1 MSIRYINTQLSKKF
15 KVWSTNRQYY
25 TTISSDHNQQK
36 LIFLLQSCK
45 KTSQTAQIHVSMI
58 KAGLDHV
65 PFPLSKLLA
74 HSSLQDISYADS
86 IFENVKSP
94 NIYMFN
100 VMLRGYSISDEPK
113 LGIVLFNR
121 MRVQCQS
128 PDFLFDQFTYVSVL
142 KCCACL
148 VAGWTGIGVHS
159 IALKSGF
166 DLFVNV
172 KNSLLHFYCVCGGIE
187 DAHRLFVELGD
198 RRDLVSWNILMGGY
212 LCASKFDVIIDL
224 FMKLYRNGFSVS
236 VTTILGVLS
245 AISETRNVSLAKCI
259 HMFCLKLG
267 FLLDLNV
274 ATSLISMYGK
284 QGFIDS
290 ASQIFDETNVKN
302 DVVLWNSLIDGYV
315 TTGLL
320 EEALE
325 LIRSMEQSR
334 LKPNSSTLVSLLSAC
349 SASGALALGQ
359 YIHDYVK
366 ELRLELDVV
375 LGTALVDMYAK
386 TGLLEKATNV
396 FDKMENKDVKTWTA
410 MILGLGVHGQAKRAN
425 LLFHRMEEQ
434 CVPNEVTFLAVLSSC
449 SHGGLVMEG
458 ISCFRIMVTRY
469 GLKPKTEHYGCL
481 IDLLGRAGL
490 LEEAYDLMKEL
501 TLEKDS
507 TAWRALLGACR
518 VYGKVDLVGRV
529 KRELDKIC
537 NEHPADLL
545 SVSSTYVVAGMIPPN
560 GYEWGRDDQMVKK
573 VKSKQSG
580 KKEAGLSTVELS
592 NY

>member
-1 MSIRYINTQLSKKF
+1 MSKRYINTRLSEKF
-15 KVWSTNRQYY
+15 KVWSTNNRYD
-25 TTISSDHNQQK
+25 TTISSDHHHQK
-36 LIFLLQSCK
+36 LISLLQSCK
-45 KTSQTAQIHVSMI
+45 KTSQTAQIHGLMI

-86 IFENVKSP
+86 IFKNVKSP

-113 LGIVLFNR
+113 TGIVLFNR
-121 MRVQCQS
+121 MRVHSWSQ
-128 PDFLFDQFTYVSVL
+128 DFLFDQFTYVSVL

-166 DLFVNV
+166 DLFLNV
-172 KNSLLHFYCVCGGIE
+172 KNSLLRFYCVCGGIE

-198 RRDLVSWNILMGGY
+198 RKDLVSWNILMGGY
-212 LCASKFDVIIDL
+212 LCASKFDVVIDL
-224 FMKLYRNGFSVS
+224 FRKLYRDGFSVS
-236 VTTILGVLS
+236 VTTVLGVLS
-245 AISETRNVSLAKCI
+245 AISETINVSLAKSV
-259 HMFCLKLG
+259 HMFCVKVG

-284 QGFIDS
+284 HGFIDS
-290 ASQIFDETNVKN
+290 ARQIFDETDIKN
-302 DVVLWNSLIDGYV
+302 DVVLWNCLIDGYV
-315 TTGLL
+315 NIGLL
-320 EEALE
+320 EEAVE
-325 LIRSMEQSR
+325 LVRSMEQSR

-359 YIHDYVK
+359 YIHDYVE
-366 ELRLELDVV
+366 ELQLKLDVV
-375 LGTALVDMYAK
+375 LGTALIDMYAK
-386 TGLLEKATNV
+386 SGLLEKATDV

-410 MILGLGVHGQAKRAN
+410 MISGLGVHGQAKRAD
-425 LLFHRMEEQ
+425 LLFQRMEEQ
-434 CVPNEVTFLAVLSSC
+434 FVPNEVTFLAVLNCC

-458 ISCFRIMVTRY
+458 ISYFRRMVTVY
-469 GLKPKTEHYGCL
+469 GLNPKTEHYGCL

-501 TLEKDS
+501 TLERDA

-529 KRELDKIC
+529 KRELDNNC
-537 NEHPADLL
+537 DEHPADLL
-545 SVSSTYVVAGMIPPN
+545 SVSGTYTAAGMIPPN
-560 GYEWGRDDQMVKK
+560 GDKWESEDQLRK
-573 VKSKQSG
+573 VDFKQHG
-580 KKEAGLSTVELS
+580 KKEAGISTIELGK
-592 NY
+592 